1 MFCFFS
7 SFMYNFFFIMDAD
20 QDIFVIEVES
30 RLQALVLLIEAYRFG
45 MITRQDLIQ
54 CLTTLLDN

>member
-1 MFCFFS
+1 
-7 SFMYNFFFIMDAD
+7 MDAD

-30 RLQALVLLIEAYRFG
+30 RLKALVLLIEAYRFG